1 MAARRTRP
9 RTPTSRA
16 ALREAMIAT
25 LLGVVVGVAVTL
37 ATSPSMGLLLGW
49 DCVAVVY
56 TGRLAFV
63 LLRQDAEQTS
73 LRASTT
79 DLDRVATDVALLA
92 AAVASL
98 VAVAVLLTRGQ
109 PGDVAQTLRIG
120 LSLVSVGASWAMVH
134 TIYTL
139 RYAALY
145 YGRPGRG
152 IDFNSAEPPTYRD
165 FAYLAFTIG
174 MSYAVSDTNVRSP
187 EIRRAVLRH
196 SLLSYLFGTGILA
209 TTINLVASLS
219 SG

>member
-16 ALREAMIAT
+16 APREAMIAT